1 MCTLGHGKKVID
13 IALCFGELG
22 GTIGAL
28 VVSRVIGSCIIIFN
42 IKIQTNVQLHE

>member
-1 MCTLGHGKKVID
+1 MLGHGKKVTN

-28 VVSRVIGSCIIIFN
+28 VVLKVIGYCITILN
-42 IKIQTNVQLHE
+42 IKIQTNVQLHA